1 MPPRNTLSLTPRP
14 RPGDVTIGTGNC
26 ANFPAPKPNCAESG
40 RRAPG
45 SHSPAWADR
54 NLKWQKEVR
63 NMPITAQT
71 PEQRALIESQM
82 DANFKANMERLI
94 AENTQL
100 KADLSLAAK
109 VDLDQYR
116 AAIAE
121 AQRLRNRLEAI
132 DAALSGWYD
141 DD

>member
-1 MPPRNTLSLTPRP
+1 
-14 RPGDVTIGTGNC
+14 
-26 ANFPAPKPNCAESG
+26 
-40 RRAPG
+40 
-45 SHSPAWADR
+45 
-54 NLKWQKEVR
+54 
-63 NMPITAQT
+63 MPITAQT

-82 DANFKANMERLI
+82 DANLKANMERLI